1 MIEVRE
7 FLPEALP
14 DAWKN
19 GETNAA
25 AIVRALSHAKGEAV
39 PWGIVRDSLK
49 AAVTSRWLETAG
61 ADTGVRDRYDSAGA
75 WRLKLPDR
83 QIDPPPRKAAAAV
96 ELDGTQIQDL
106 AERVPDLL
114 SASAGHGLSFHLR
127 VSVDGNAPASARA
140 EVDRLLG
147 EVSPRL
153 KSDASE

>member
-7 FLPEALP
+7 FLPDALP
-14 DAWKN
+14 DAWEN

-83 QIDPPPRKAAAAV
+83 RTGPPPRKTAAAV